1 VAAEREQGISTPA
14 HATGAVQCVAVDDI
28 ASDETFRLR
37 ADGDITQLAESLGR
51 LGQLAPVEL
60 RRWPGAV
67 GDGPRWQVVAGFR
80 RLAAVH
86 LLALERVL
94 ARVHDE
100 LADDG
105 AWGLALSDALLHQP
119 LTGDELVALR
129 ERFREKGVAP
139 WAEGLVEDAL
149 VTSAVAAD
157 PRERFH
163 DSPSA
168 GEPPVPLAP
177 QSGESVGERGLH
189 PLPGPLPS
197 RERDPGSGSLA
208 RPPEDGVDVIE
219 VTPEDLVQELAIR
232 LSALNQ
238 DLAMAV
244 EAWKDLPSDGRKVL
258 VEQARYVSALLPFM
272 EGEE

>member
-1 VAAEREQGISTPA
+1 MAAEREQTSSTPA
-14 HATGAVQCVAVDDI
+14 HATGAVQFVAVDDI

-37 ADGDITQLAESLGR
+37 ADGDVTRLAESLGC

-60 RRWPGAV
+60 RRWPGAAS
-67 GDGPRWQVVAGFR
+67 DGPRWQVVAGFR
-80 RLAAVH
+80 RLAAVR

-100 LADDG
+100 LADDD
-105 AWGLALSDALLHQP
+105 AWSLALSEALLHQP
-119 LTGDELVALR
+119 LTGDDLVALR
-129 ERFREKGVAP
+129 ERFREKGVAS
-139 WAEGLVEDAL
+139 WAEGLVEEAL

-157 PRERFH
+157 PRERSH

-168 GEPPVPLAP
+168 RELPVSPGP

-197 RERDPGSGSLA
+197 GERDPGSGAPA
-208 RPPEDGVDVIE
+208 RAPEDGVDVIE

-244 EAWKDLPSDGRKVL
+244 EAWKDLPQDGRKLL